1 MIKQFKYQALK
12 SLLIAAMLTAL
23 LGINGCYYDDE
34 ENLYPQIGGCETTNI
49 TYSGTISQIM
59 SGNCNSCHSGSAPEG
74 NVKTD
79 NYTDLKTIA
88 DNGKLWG
95 VVNHE
100 TGFSQ
105 MPKDRP
111 KLSDCDLSKIRIWI
125 DGGALN
131 N

>member
-1 MIKQFKYQALK
+1 MKQSNYQFLK
-12 SLLIAAMLTAL
+12 TSLIALSI
-23 LGINGCYYDDE
+23 LGLIAFQGCYYDDE
-34 ENLYPQIGGCETTNI
+34 ANLYPQIGGCDNSNV
-49 TYSGTISQIM
+49 TYTGTISVIM
-59 SGNCNSCHSGSAPEG
+59 NDNCNACHSGPDYQG

-79 NYTDLKTIA
+79 SFTNLKVIV

-95 VVNHE
+95 CVNHDS
-100 TGFSQ
+100 GFLP

-111 KLSDCDLSKIRIWI
+111 KLSNCDLSKIRIWL